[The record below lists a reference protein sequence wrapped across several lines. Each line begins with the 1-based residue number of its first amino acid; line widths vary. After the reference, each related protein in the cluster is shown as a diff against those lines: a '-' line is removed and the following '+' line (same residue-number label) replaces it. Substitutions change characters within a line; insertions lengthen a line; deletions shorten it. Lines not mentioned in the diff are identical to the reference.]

1 MCNGRDDSDGGRTTD
16 KKGVLRRYP
25 AATVALM
32 ADVANDVPPDG
43 LELPRSQVRPLGLPT
58 DGQSLPTLA
67 TVLRQRRLDAVEVL
81 TGDLGL
87 DRPIRRVT
95 LMTDDVDLDGDIVDH
110 VVLTTSE
117 ALLHARAAGRDL
129 VAQLADAGASGMAVQ
144 RSRAVPIPDEAR
156 RRASPGPR
164 GCS

>member
-1 MCNGRDDSDGGRTTD
+1 
-16 KKGVLRRYP
+16 
-25 AATVALM
+25 M

-43 LELPRSQVRPLGLPT
+43 LELPRPQVRPLGLPA
-58 DGQSLPTLA
+58 DGESLPTLA
-67 TVLRQRRLDAVEVL
+67 SVLRQRQLDAVEVL

-95 LMTDDVDLDGDIVDH
+95 LMTDDVDLGRDIVDH

-144 RSRAVPIPDEAR
+144 RSRAVPIPCLLYTSR
-156 RRASPGPR
+156 
-164 GCS
+164 CV